1 MCHSFFSSLALILS
15 VDVCSLLKLSANYT
29 TQFKRFQITQ
39 VISNENMS
47 DKKVL
52 HLANLNKNIVRM
64 EYAVRG
70 PIPIRAVELIK
81 ELKNNNSNLPFE
93 EVIRANIGDCH
104 MMGEQPITFIRQV
117 LAASLDPKT
126 ALANPD
132 LPEDV
137 KEKVRLLLGYCGGGS
152 VGSYSDSAGLEIVRR
167 HVAEYIAERD
177 GIESD
182 WRNVI
187 LTSGASEAVKCFF
200 ALINSL
206 STDGLPTGVMVP
218 IPQYPLYSATI
229 AEMGMHLISYY
240 LDEENEWALDTKEL
254 ERALKSAEGKCKPKA
269 IGKSI
274 FKHQNNVLFILL

>member
-1 MCHSFFSSLALILS
+1 
-15 VDVCSLLKLSANYT
+15 
-29 TQFKRFQITQ
+29 
-39 VISNENMS
+39 MS

-52 HLANLNKNIVRM
+52 SLSNLNENIVRM

-70 PIPIRAVELIK
+70 PIPMRAVELLK
-81 ELKNNNSNLPFE
+81 ELKNNNSSLPFE

-117 LAASLDPKT
+117 LAASLDPKA

-167 HVAEYIAERD
+167 HAAEYIEERD

-187 LTSGASEAVKCFF
+187 LTSGASEAVKCFL

-206 STDGLPTGVMVP
+206 STDGVPTGVMVP

-229 AEMGMHLISYY
+229 AELGMHLISYY
-240 LDEENEWALDTKEL
+240 LDEENEWALDVKEL
-254 ERALKSAEGKCKPKA
+254 ERALKNAEGKSKPKA
-269 IGKSI
+269 IGKCKITISKNNILIILVHLPSCHQSRQPDGLGADSREYCRDHSI
-274 FKHQNNVLFILL
+274 R